1 MTDMGSNQGLITQT
15 DDVGISIAA
24 TLPRTVAVINGKGGV
39 GKTSITANL
48 AGLFAMADYKVC
60 AFDLDPQGNLGID
73 LGYKGAGL
81 GDDGK
86 GLLQACVSGAIP
98 TPLQNVRPNLDV
110 VPGGT
115 ELHDLAAFLQT
126 RKLHGRT
133 DNDNISAS
141 IRGLAASYDI
151 TFLDC
156 PPGYSI
162 IQEGALQAARYV
174 LIPTKTD
181 DASRDGLREV
191 ARRFA
196 TARETNP
203 DLELIGVVLFG
214 LKAGASRLRKLA
226 VSRLAQDLGGESLIF
241 SSVISQVE
249 AAAVDAR
256 RRGQLAH
263 ELERALEDAP
273 KWYEQL
279 RNPDA
284 ARTTV
289 AASAVSLAEN
299 YAALAHELIGRIQT
313 AENTEV
319 TA

>member
-1 MTDMGSNQGLITQT
+1 MTDVGSNQGLVTQV
-15 DDVGISIAA
+15 DNAGISIAP

-39 GKTSITANL
+39 GKTSLTANL
-48 AGLFAMADYKVC
+48 AGLLAVAGYRVC
-60 AFDLDPQGNLGID
+60 VFDLDPQGNLGID

-81 GDDGK
+81 GDEGK
-86 GLLQACVSGAIP
+86 GLLKACVSGTVP
-98 TPLQNVRPNLDV
+98 TPIPNVRPNLDV

-126 RKLHGRT
+126 RKVNGRS
-133 DNDNISAS
+133 DSDNISAS
-141 IRGLAASYDI
+141 IRGLASRYDI

-156 PPGYSI
+156 PPGYAI

-191 ARRFA
+191 ARRF
-196 TARETNP
+196 TVARQSNP
-203 DLELIGVVLFG
+203 ALELIGVVLFG
-214 LKAGASRLRKLA
+214 VKAGATRLRKLA
-226 VSRLAQDLGGESLIF
+226 VSRLAQDLGDESLIF
-241 SSVISQVE
+241 SAAISQVE

-263 ELERALEDAP
+263 ELEQALEDAP

-279 RNPDA
+279 RNPNA

-313 AENTEV
+313 CEQVEA